1 MADGVISERI
11 VLDYAQA
18 LSGMKSLATEAHQ
31 LAEAQREVQAATR
44 AMESSLRRLED
55 LAASTE
61 TERAALAYRRQ
72 AAEIEALAKA
82 TGNQALADRAMA
94 RLNAEAAERLSVT
107 TAATT
112 RLADAHVT
120 SAAAAQRATVSHGAL
135 AAGMTNL
142 GNQVA
147 DVAVQLAGGASPA
160 LVLMQQGPQIAAAA
174 ASMGGLGATMSALG
188 TAAAAAA
195 PLLAGAGIAV
205 GALATGY
212 TVWANAT
219 TDAASEARDANQALI
234 DQAAA
239 ARPAAEAVKKLADE
253 WRGYLA
259 LSADIQTEIAL
270 INGTITEGQVATDK
284 RIAQLTAAAETNLRA
299 QGQEVG
305 RLLSALQAAQALSTD
320 QSAPVAQRAEA
331 SGRIAGL
338 EAELAAAQRNIA
350 ATKAK
355 LAADKEAAAASGE
368 YADALKQ
375 SEEVLRT
382 RAELEQAA
390 ADAARKHA
398 EAREAVWR
406 GLQQEFANA
415 EKARDAVLALADAER
430 ALALSRGQVSEDTYQ
445 RMGTAA
451 RADQLANLQPVQ
463 IGGYGSAEAQRQR
476 ELMAKLATTIANDT
490 AAFEAHTESVRSSSF
505 EAKVSSATSII
516 GAISGGP
523 ESTMS
528 YIAGVTG
535 PLGALITGIISAV
548 VHLEDTIASF
558 QSFHEQIWD
567 TVGRLPDILM
577 ESIRNG
583 ILDGMV
589 DMVDGLVGFV
599 ESLAD
604 NLDDILRGLVESVPR
619 ITGAIL
625 EAVILDLPAAVWSLV
640 KTIFSPDLWKE
651 LITGL
656 WQGFVDILGT
666 FFSASW
672 ESLTRIFDGFIEAI
686 RDLFTVFDEGLFSK
700 GGPTSVGDFFGDAL
714 LGPNRQGVLSDL
726 WAGPQGGGGVSNLF
740 GLINTRQAADGAS
753 SPTSTART
761 ASAASRER
769 TRGGVTVNA
778 GFIFGGRAGL
788 RELSDAIATDQ
799 AISRYGWAG

>member
-11 VLDYAQA
+11 ILDYAQA

-31 LAEAQREVQAATR
+31 LAEAQREVRAATM
-44 AMESSLRRLED
+44 AMEANLRRLEN

-72 AAEIEALAKA
+72 AAEIEQLAKA
-82 TGNQALADRAMA
+82 TGNQALAARAMD

-107 TAATT
+107 TAGTV
-112 RLADAHVT
+112 RLADAHGT
-120 SAAAAQRATVSHGAL
+120 AAAAAQRSTVSHGAL

-253 WRGYLA
+253 WKGYLA

-270 INGTITEGQVATDK
+270 INGAITEGQAATDK

-299 QGQEVG
+299 QGEEVG

-338 EAELAAAQRNIA
+338 EAELAAAQSRLD
-350 ATKAK
+350 ATKAQ
-355 LAADKEAAAASGE
+355 LAADKEAAAAAGE
-368 YADALKQ
+368 YADAQ
-375 SEEVLRT
+375 R
-382 RAELEQAA
+382 QAA
-390 ADAARKHA
+390 EFLRKREEAERKAEEAARKAA
-398 EAREAVWR
+398 ETQRRLSAEMLTFAAGMGAGMFAPDSRAQEGLAYLRMVRTELDGAVGDER
-406 GLQQEFANA
+406 AN
-415 EKARDAVLALADAER
+415 
-430 ALALSRGQVSEDTYQ
+430 ALALITEGIAKWPEY
-445 RMGTAA
+445 
-451 RADQLANLQPVQ
+451 
-463 IGGYGSAEAQRQR
+463 AEAFRTIVEETTPPEASGFAQTAQR
-476 ELMAKLATTIANDT
+476 ATNIIDT
-490 AAFEAHTESVRSSSF
+490 
-505 EAKVSSATSII
+505 VSA
-516 GAISGGP
+516 GP
-523 ESTMS
+523 EAVMGMVG
-528 YIAGVTG
+528 AATG
-535 PLGALITGIISAV
+535 PIGMLITSVIDAV

-558 QSFHEQIWD
+558 QSFHEQLWD

-589 DMVDGLVGFV
+589 GMVDGLVGFV
-599 ESLAD
+599 SSLAD

-672 ESLTRIFDGFIEAI
+672 ESLTRIFDGFIEALQ
-686 RDLFTVFDEGLFSK
+686 DLFSVFDEGLFPE
-700 GGPTSVGDFFGDAL
+700 GGPSSAGDFFGDL
-714 LGPNRQGVLSDL
+714 FLGPNRQGVLPDL

-740 GLINTRQAADGAS
+740 GLINSRQAADGAS

>member
-31 LAEAQREVQAATR
+31 LAEAERQVQAAAR

-61 TERAALAYRRQ
+61 TERAALAYKRQ
-72 AAEIEALAKA
+72 ATEIEALAKA

-112 RLADAHVT
+112 RLVDAHVT
-120 SAAAAQRATVSHGAL
+120 SAAAAQRATVSHGQL

-188 TAAAAAA
+188 SAAAAAA

-259 LSADIQTEIAL
+259 LSADIKTEIAL
-270 INGTITEGQVATDK
+270 INGAITEGQAATDK

-338 EAELAAAQRNIA
+338 EAELAAAQSRLA
-350 ATKAK
+350 ATKAQ
-355 LAADKEAAAASGE
+355 LAADKEAAAAAGE
-368 YADALKQ
+368 YADAQRQAAEFLRKR
-375 SEEVLRT
+375 EEAERKAEEAARKAAETQRRLSAEMLSFAAGMGAGMFAPDSRAQEGLAYLRMV
-382 RAELEQAA
+382 RAEL
-390 ADAARKHA
+390 DG
-398 EAREAVWR
+398 AVGDER
-406 GLQQEFANA
+406 AN
-415 EKARDAVLALADAER
+415 
-430 ALALSRGQVSEDTYQ
+430 ALALITEGIAKWPEYAEAFRTIVEETTPPEVGGFAQAAQ
-445 RMGTAA
+445 RATSVIGTISAGPEAVMNAVGTA
-451 RADQLANLQPVQ
+451 
-463 IGGYGSAEAQRQR
+463 
-476 ELMAKLATTIANDT
+476 
-490 AAFEAHTESVRSSSF
+490 
-505 EAKVSSATSII
+505 
-516 GAISGGP
+516 
-523 ESTMS
+523 
-528 YIAGVTG
+528 TG
-535 PLGALITGIISAV
+535 PIGMLITGIINAV
-548 VHLEDTIASF
+548 VHLEEIIGAF
-558 QSFHEQIWD
+558 QSFHEQLWD

-604 NLDDILRGLVESVPR
+604 NLDDILRGLVESIPR

-625 EAVILDLPAAVWSLV
+625 EAVILDLPAAVWGLV

-740 GLINTRQAADGAS
+740 GLLNSRQAADGAS